1 MIPVKTFG
9 SFLAAI
15 FLLTARP
22 AAAAPPSAN
31 ACANASVPAPI
42 LAILEV
48 AAGERDGMGFVEIAV
63 LAARA
68 QPDQGAAIFAAARCL
83 EPGADALLSL
93 AAADFSRA
101 RQNSVATASGDVA
114 SPDGTSQPEQPDDG
128 GFLNL
133 GAWDGGIELGLSL
146 SSGNTREQAF
156 ALGLELKRVISK
168 RWDHK
173 LEFDLD
179 YARRL
184 GLTSKERYRGLYQLF
199 YRGWDRRYLY
209 SFVAGERDRFS
220 AFEYRIT
227 ESFGAGYQI
236 LDSPRQKWSLEGGPG
251 LRQTKLSTISLNMTT
266 TIGGGFGN
274 EFIAVLNSD
283 YGLQLTEGLSFSNK
297 TRIFVGEER
306 TTVANETALK
316 ARFNGV
322 LSARLSLNVKYD
334 SEVLAGTRNTDT
346 LTRATIVYDF

>member
-1 MIPVKTFG
+1 MILIKTFG
-9 SFLAAI
+9 PILAAI
-15 FLLTARP
+15 VLLVARP
-22 AAAAPPSAN
+22 ADAAPSPAN
-31 ACANASVPAPI
+31 ACTNASIPGPI
-42 LAILEV
+42 MAILEF
-48 AAGERDGMGFVEIAV
+48 AAGEREGMKFVEIAV
-63 LAARA
+63 LTARA
-68 QPDQGAAIFAAARCL
+68 QPDHGAAIFAVARCL
-83 EPGADALLSL
+83 EPGADAALTV
-93 AAADFSRA
+93 AAADFSRV
-101 RQNSVATASGDVA
+101 RRNSVATAGSEAA
-114 SPDGTSQPEQPDDG
+114 SPDGAARPDDA
-128 GFLNL
+128 GFLSL

-156 ALGLELKRVISK
+156 ALGLELKRVISEH
-168 RWDHK
+168 WDHK

-199 YRGWDRRYLY
+199 YRGWERRYLY

-236 LDSPRQKWSLEGGPG
+236 LDGPRQKWSLEGGPG
-251 LRQTKLSTISLNMTT
+251 LRQTKLSTISLNGTT

-283 YGLQLTEGLSFSNK
+283 YELQLTEGLSFSNK

-316 ARFNGV
+316 ARFNGA
-322 LSARLSLNVKYD
+322 LSARLSLDVKYD
-334 SEVLAGTRNTDT
+334 SEVLAGTHNTDT